1 MLLQRV
7 YRCIYLFVRSP
18 LFDVSFYF
26 SYTNS
31 VCPDTSKAELSM
43 EGSGPIWNWDLMHDV
58 FYAEGKVDQ
67 LELGWYLYVYIY
79 MYMIYVCMF
88 ITDCRQAWLIIFTVD
103 LLLLCECN
111 WFAMFFMLRRLFAM
125 NSCTAVESLDW
136 SLEVHDATYAKLL
149 SIGPNLFFPSCSKKS
164 ITMVFMGATEKT
176 PLIWSIPSKCYNHSF
191 PFWERTKLLE
201 LLLCEVY

>member
-1 MLLQRV
+1 MKLGPDAW
-7 YRCIYLFVRSP
+7 CLF
-18 LFDVSFYF
+18 
-26 SYTNS
+26 
-31 VCPDTSKAELSM
+31 
-43 EGSGPIWNWDLMHDV
+43 
-58 FYAEGKVDQ
+58 AEGKVDQ
-67 LELGWYLYVYIY
+67 LELGWYLYIY

-149 SIGPNLFFPSCSKKS
+149 SIGPNLFFRPVQKKKHHHGVYGSHWKNTIDLINS
-164 ITMVFMGATEKT
+164 IQILQPFISFLGKNQAFGAFTMWGVLVIVDNICLHLYINIFIYIHNI
-176 PLIWSIPSKCYNHSF
+176 LYIY
-191 PFWERTKLLE
+191 LL
-201 LLLCEVY
+201 